1 VPVTEAGP
9 LAGRYRRVR
18 ALDRPWL
25 REGVAVAC
33 VLAIM
38 TSVLAPLVL
47 HGELPRATDTTA
59 FYGPF
64 AAFLHDQLSR
74 GELPLWNPTAFSG
87 QPFAADAQSGVVYPP
102 ALAAFGLLSPASGLV
117 ALAIFHYTLA
127 SLGAYAFARL
137 VGAGRIGAIYAAVAY
152 GASGHLVA
160 RSMMLG
166 LLAGVA
172 WLPVCLAAAEFA
184 ARARP
189 ARRPLAVLLLG
200 AALAGS
206 ILAGSQQLAAV
217 AALAAGLW
225 LWIRAGKRGVLLA
238 VAGVLA
244 AVLLSAVALL
254 PRLELLGRSSSA
266 EGVADPSG
274 IGSLVSDDLRAVFGR
289 YGVSHS
295 ELTTLYAGAAT
306 PALALFGL
314 LALRRRALPFAA
326 LIAFAVVWATG
337 LAGWLLGP
345 LPLVKSLATHEPVR
359 AMALAVLAAAVLAG
373 LALTRLTRRR
383 ELVALIVVSVLV
395 TLSLGGADVRRES
408 FLLPLAAVLACLPA
422 LATRRAPFGVAAL
435 ALLLTITLDLGWH
448 ADHQDHKIVWRSASA
463 IFPPP
468 APSARF
474 LLARQ
479 AQESPFRFAT
489 AANPQVLQ
497 HQLGSAG
504 SARAR
509 ALLLDSEAVRLGLE
523 DVAGYNPVH
532 LKTYNR
538 YLLASNGG
546 QEIDR
551 HFEYVVRAPTARLRA
566 LGVRYYVSPPGQQP
580 KGLPV
585 VYRDRRSVIT
595 RDPDALPLARV
606 VRPGHA
612 PQPARITRRDPDR
625 VEITTAGA
633 AGLLVLADAAYPGWH
648 VSVDGHPAHSV
659 TADSLFRGVE
669 LGAGTHRV
677 IWTFHPLTLRVGLW
691 ISGATLLALLGGA
704 IGWPRLL
711 RRRTHAPDLV

>member
-1 VPVTEAGP
+1 
-9 LAGRYRRVR
+9 
-18 ALDRPWL
+18 
-25 REGVAVAC
+25 

-38 TSVLAPLVL
+38 TFVLAPLVL

-64 AAFLHDQLSR
+64 AAFLHDRLSR

-117 ALAIFHYTLA
+117 ALAIFHYALA
-127 SLGAYAFARL
+127 ALGAYAFARL
-137 VGAGRIGAIYAAVAY
+137 VGAGRVGAIYAAVAY

-184 ARARP
+184 AQARP
-189 ARRPLAVLLLG
+189 SRRPLAVLLLG

-225 LWIRAGKRGVLLA
+225 LWIRAGRRGVLLA
-238 VAGVLA
+238 LAGVLA

-274 IGSLVSDDLRAVFGR
+274 IGSLVRDDLRAVFGR

-306 PALALFGL
+306 PALALFGV
-314 LALRRRALPFAA
+314 LALRRRALPLVA
-326 LIAFAVVWATG
+326 LVAFAVVWATG
-337 LAGWLLGP
+337 LAGWILGP
-345 LPLVKSLATHEPVR
+345 VPLLKSLATHEPVR

-373 LALTRLTRRR
+373 LALTRLTRRW
-383 ELVALIVVSVLV
+383 ELIALIVASVLV
-395 TLSLGGADVRRES
+395 TLALAGADARKES

-422 LATRRAPFGVAAL
+422 LGTRRAAFAVAGL
-435 ALLLTITLDLGWH
+435 AVLLTIALDLGWH
-448 ADHQDHKIVWRSASA
+448 ADHQDHKIIWRSASS
-463 IFPPP
+463 IFPPA

-489 AANPQVLQ
+489 SARPQVLQ
-497 HQLGSAG
+497 HQLGGAG
-504 SARAR
+504 SAGAR

-546 QEIDR
+546 KEVDR
-551 HFEYVVRAPTARLRA
+551 HFEYVLRAPTPRLQA
-566 LGVRYYVSPPGQQP
+566 LGVRYYVSPPGQEP
-580 KGLPV
+580 PGLPI
-585 VYRDRRSVIT
+585 VYRDKGAVIT
-595 RDPDALPLARV
+595 RDPHALPLARV
-606 VRPGHA
+606 VRPGGP
-612 PQPARITRRDPDR
+612 PQPARIVRRDPDR
-625 VEITTAGA
+625 VEIMTGGA
-633 AGLLVLADAAYPGWH
+633 AGTLVLADAAYPGWH
-648 VSVDGHPAHSV
+648 VSIDGHEAHAETV
-659 TADSLFRGVE
+659 DSLFRGVHIA
-669 LGAGTHRV
+669 AGVHRV
-677 IWTFHPLTLRVGLW
+677 VWTFRPLTLRIGLW
-691 ISGATLLALLGGA
+691 ISVLALLLLTGA
-704 IGWPRLL
+704 ALVSPRVL
-711 RRRTHAPDLV
+711 RRRARA